1 MVRILPSRNRCA
13 RSRARAAITIASNL
27 AYLKTIDQYLKASEM
42 LDRVMI
48 HPAIEPGYKTLLKN
62 AVEYVHKEIVNLKEE
77 KERLSQGT
85 ISGVLVVPEC
95 YY

>member
-1 MVRILPSRNRCA
+1 MGRIPYCCLEVKIGKEAFYIMRNC
-13 RSRARAAITIASNL
+13 T
-27 AYLKTIDQYLKASEM
+27 
-42 LDRVMI
+42 
-48 HPAIEPGYKTLLKN
+48 
-62 AVEYVHKEIVNLKEE
+62 KEE